1 MEIKVSI
8 VEDDAS
14 VRECLAIV
22 INGSSGYRCV
32 GTHPDAESALH
43 RLPVELPHVTLMD
56 IHLPSLSGI
65 ECLRILK
72 PKLPETQF
80 IMLTAYS
87 DDSMVFEAL
96 AAGATGYLLKRTP
109 PSEILEAIDEAHRG
123 GSPMTS
129 QIARKV
135 VQSFR
140 LPMPATA
147 VDGGG
152 SVEATLSVREH
163 EILNHLSKGYRYKE
177 IASQLNISTETV
189 RTHLRRIY
197 EKLQVHSRT
206 EAVVR
211 YMNK

>member
-8 VEDDAS
+8 VEDDQAL
-14 VRECLAIV
+14 RECLAIV

-43 RLPVELPHVTLMD
+43 QLPQEQPDVTLMD

-72 PKLPETQF
+72 PKLPATQF

-96 AAGATGYLLKRTP
+96 ASGATGYLLKRTP
-109 PSEILEAIDEAHRG
+109 PTEILEAIEEAHRG

-140 LPMPATA
+140 QPIPASSSEDA
-147 VDGGG
+147 AQ
-152 SVEATLSVREH
+152 ATLSVREH
-163 EILNHLSKGYRYKE
+163 EILSHLSKGYRYKE

>member
-8 VEDDAS
+8 VEDDQAL
-14 VRECLAIV
+14 RECLAIV

-32 GTHPDAESALH
+32 GTHPDAESALYQ
-43 RLPVELPHVTLMD
+43 LPQEQPNVTLMD

-87 DDSMVFEAL
+87 DDTKVFEAL
-96 AAGATGYLLKRTP
+96 SSGATGYLLKRTP

-123 GSPMTS
+123 GSPMSS

-140 LPMPATA
+140 NPISTA
-147 VDGGG
+147 ARGDTAQ
-152 SVEATLSVREH
+152 ATLSVREH

-211 YMNK
+211 YLNK

>member
-1 MEIKVSI
+1 MPENSEAEI
-8 VEDDAS
+8 A
-14 VRECLAIV
+14 A
-22 INGSSGYRCV
+22 
-32 GTHPDAESALH
+32 
-43 RLPVELPHVTLMD
+43 
-56 IHLPSLSGI
+56 
-65 ECLRILK
+65 
-72 PKLPETQF
+72 TQF

-96 AAGATGYLLKRTP
+96 ASGATGYLLKRTP

-140 LPMPATA
+140 HPIPVGAGAGGDPAQ
-147 VDGGG
+147 
-152 SVEATLSVREH
+152 ATLSVREH

-211 YMNK
+211 YLNKGT